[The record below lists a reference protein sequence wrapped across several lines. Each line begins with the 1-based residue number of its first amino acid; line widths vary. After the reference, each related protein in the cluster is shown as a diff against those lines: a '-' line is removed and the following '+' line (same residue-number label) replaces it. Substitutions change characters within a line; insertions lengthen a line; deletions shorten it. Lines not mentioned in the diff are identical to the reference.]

1 MNLQKLLYK
10 VSFVKIVGTTNI
22 EVADI
27 VFDSRKVKSASL
39 FVALKG
45 TKSDGHD
52 YILQTINSGAKVIVL
67 EDIPSNLDD
76 KITYIKVEDSNFAL
90 GIIAANFY
98 DNPSEKIKLIG
109 LTGTNG
115 KTTIVSL
122 LSQLFSI
129 MNVKVGMLS
138 TIQNKIID
146 KIIPSTHTTPDA
158 LQINFLLNEMIAQ
171 GCEYCFMEVSSHS
184 IAQGRISGL
193 NFTGSVF
200 TNLTQDHL
208 DYHNSFAEYRDVKKS
223 FFDRLPKSAFALT
236 NKDDKNGIK
245 MLEGTKAKKY
255 TYSLKS
261 ISNYKCRVLENQ
273 FEGMLLNINKVD
285 VWVKLIGDFNA
296 YNMISVYAVA
306 NQFGFEDHE
315 VLTALSMLISPEGR
329 FQYLQSE
336 EKITAIVDYAHTDDA
351 LKNILANVNNIR
363 TNTGTEQLITVVGCG
378 GDRDKTKRPL
388 MAAVACNLSNQVILT
403 SDNPRSENP
412 ESIIQDMMLELD
424 PIQQKKVLVIIDRK
438 QAIKTACR
446 LAKANDIVL
455 VAGKGHEKY
464 QEING
469 EKFPFDD
476 LEELKQS
483 LNIIKQ

>member
-1 MNLQKLLYK
+1 MNLQELLYK
-10 VSFVKIVGTTNI
+10 VSFVKIIGTTNV
-22 EVADI
+22 EVIDI
-27 VFDSRKVKSASL
+27 AFDSRKVKATSL

-45 TKSDGHD
+45 TQSDGHT
-52 YILQTINSGAKVIVL
+52 YISQTINAGAKVIVL
-67 EDIPSNLDD
+67 EDMPLKLDD
-76 KITYIKVEDSNFAL
+76 NITYIKVEDSNIAL

-98 DNPSEKIKLIG
+98 DNPSEKIKLVG
-109 LTGTNG
+109 VTGTNG

-122 LSQLFSI
+122 LTQLFSI

-171 GCEYCFMEVSSHS
+171 GCEYCFMEVSSHAIS
-184 IAQGRISGL
+184 QGRVSGIH
-193 NFTGSVF
+193 FTGGVF

-208 DYHNSFAEYRDVKKS
+208 DYHNSFSEYRDVKKS
-223 FFDRLPKSAFALT
+223 FFDLLPKSAFALT
-236 NKDDKNGIK
+236 NKDDKNGMK
-245 MLEGTKAKKY
+245 MLEGTKAQKC

-261 ISNYKCRVLENQ
+261 VSDYKCRVLENQ
-273 FEGMLLNINKVD
+273 FEGMLLSINKVD
-285 VWVKLIGDFNA
+285 IWVKLIGDFNA
-296 YNMISVYAVA
+296 YNLLSVYAVA
-306 NQFGFEDHE
+306 NQFAFEDHE
-315 VLTALSMLISPEGR
+315 VLTALSMLTSPEGR

-351 LKNILANVNNIR
+351 LKNVLTTVNNIR
-363 TNTGTEQLITVVGCG
+363 ANAEQLITVVGCG

-412 ESIIQDMMLELD
+412 DAIIEDMMQELD
-424 PIQQKKVLVIIDRK
+424 PVQKKKVLVIIDRK

-446 LAKANDIVL
+446 LANANDIVL

>member
-1 MNLQKLLYK
+1 MNLQELLYK
-10 VSFVKIVGTTNI
+10 VSFVKIIGTTNV
-22 EVADI
+22 EVIDI
-27 VFDSRKVKSASL
+27 AFDSRKVKATSL

-45 TKSDGHD
+45 TQSDGHT
-52 YILQTINSGAKVIVL
+52 YISQTINAGAKVIVL
-67 EDIPSNLDD
+67 EDMPLKLDD
-76 KITYIKVEDSNFAL
+76 NITYVKVEDSNIAL

-98 DNPSEKIKLIG
+98 DNPSEKIKLVG
-109 LTGTNG
+109 VTGTNG

-122 LSQLFSI
+122 LTQLFSI

-171 GCEYCFMEVSSHS
+171 GCEYCFMEVSSHA
-184 IAQGRISGL
+184 IPQGRVSGIH
-193 NFTGSVF
+193 FTGGVF

-223 FFDRLPKSAFALT
+223 FFDGLPKSAFALT
-236 NKDDKNGIK
+236 NKDDKNGMK
-245 MLEGTKAKKY
+245 MLEGTKAQKC

-261 ISNYKCRVLENQ
+261 VSDYKCRVLENQ
-273 FEGMLLNINKVD
+273 FEGMLLSINKVD

-296 YNMISVYAVA
+296 YNLLSVYAVA
-306 NQFGFEDHE
+306 NQFAFEDHE
-315 VLTALSMLISPEGR
+315 VLTALSMLTSPDGR

-351 LKNILANVNNIR
+351 LKNVLTTVNKIRANA
-363 TNTGTEQLITVVGCG
+363 EQLITVVGCG

-388 MAAVACNLSNQVILT
+388 MAALACNLSNQVILT

-412 ESIIQDMMLELD
+412 DTIIEDMVRDLD
-424 PIQQKKVLVIIDRK
+424 PVQKKKVLVIIDRK

-446 LAKANDIVL
+446 LAKTNDIIL

>member
-1 MNLQKLLYK
+1 ML
-10 VSFVKIVGTTNI
+10 
-22 EVADI
+22 
-27 VFDSRKVKSASL
+27 
-39 FVALKG
+39 
-45 TKSDGHD
+45 
-52 YILQTINSGAKVIVL
+52 
-67 EDIPSNLDD
+67 
-76 KITYIKVEDSNFAL
+76 
-90 GIIAANFY
+90 
-98 DNPSEKIKLIG
+98 
-109 LTGTNG
+109 
-115 KTTIVSL
+115 
-122 LSQLFSI
+122 
-129 MNVKVGMLS
+129 NVKTGILS

-146 KIIPSTHTTPDA
+146 TIIPSTHTTADS
-158 LQINFLLNEMIAQ
+158 LQINYLLNEMIKQ

-193 NFTGSVF
+193 NFAGSVF

-208 DYHNSFAEYRDVKKS
+208 DYHNTFAEYRDVKKS
-223 FFDRLPKSAFALT
+223 FFDALPKTAFALS
-236 NKDDKNGIK
+236 NKDDKNGMK
-245 MLEGTKAKKY
+245 MLEGTKAKKQ

-261 ISNYKCRVLENQ
+261 VSDYKCRVLENQ
-273 FEGMLLNINKVD
+273 FEGMLLNINKTD

-296 YNMISVYAVA
+296 YNMLSVYAVA
-306 NQFGFEDHE
+306 NLFGFKDYQ
-315 VLTALSMLISPEGR
+315 VLTALSMLMPVEGR

-351 LKNILANVNNIR
+351 LKNVISTINSIR
-363 TNTGTEQLITVVGCG
+363 TNTDELITVLGCG

-403 SDNPRSENP
+403 ADNPRSENP
-412 ESIIQDMMLELD
+412 DTIIKDMMKGLD
-424 PIQQKKVLVIIDRK
+424 TVQKKKILVITDRR

-446 LAKANDIVL
+446 LANANDIVL

-483 LNIIKQ
+483 LNIIIQ

>member
-1 MNLQKLLYK
+1 MNLQELLYK
-10 VSFVKIVGTTNI
+10 VSFVKIIGSTNV

-27 VFDSRKVKSASL
+27 AFDSRKVKAASL

-45 TKSDGHD
+45 TQSDGHA
-52 YILQTINSGAKVIVL
+52 YISQTIDSGAKVIVL
-67 EDIPSNLDD
+67 EDMPTNLDD
-76 KITYIKVEDSNFAL
+76 NITYVEVEDNNIAL
-90 GIIAANFY
+90 GIIAANFH
-98 DNPSEKIKLIG
+98 DNPSEKIKLVG
-109 LTGTNG
+109 VTGTNG

-122 LSQLFSI
+122 LTQLFSI

-171 GCEYCFMEVSSHS
+171 GCEYCFMEVSSHA

-193 NFTGSVF
+193 NFTGGVF

-223 FFDRLPKSAFALT
+223 FFDLLPKSAFALT
-236 NKDDKNGIK
+236 NKDDKNGMK
-245 MLEGTKAKKY
+245 MLEGTKSQKY

-261 ISNYKCRVLENQ
+261 VSNYKCRVLENQ

-296 YNMISVYAVA
+296 YNMLSVYAVA

-315 VLTALSMLISPEGR
+315 VLTALSMLKSPEGR

-351 LKNILANVNNIR
+351 LKNVLATVNNIR
-363 TNTGTEQLITVVGCG
+363 TNTEQLITVVGCG
-378 GDRDKTKRPL
+378 GDRDKAKRPL

-412 ESIIQDMMLELD
+412 DAIIEDMIQELD
-424 PIQQKKVLVIIDRK
+424 PVQQKKVLVIIDRK

-446 LAKANDIVL
+446 LASANDIVL

-476 LEELKQS
+476 IEELKQS

>member
-1 MNLQKLLYK
+1 MNLQELLYK
-10 VSFVKIVGTTNI
+10 VSFVKIIGTTNV
-22 EVADI
+22 EVIDI
-27 VFDSRKVKSASL
+27 AFDSRKVEAASL

-45 TKSDGHD
+45 TQSDGHA
-52 YILQTINSGAKVIVL
+52 YISQTIEAGAKVIVL
-67 EDIPSNLDD
+67 EDMPTNLDD
-76 KITYIKVEDSNFAL
+76 KITYIKVEDSNIAL
-90 GIIAANFY
+90 GIIADNFY
-98 DNPSEKIKLIG
+98 DNPSEKIKLVG
-109 LTGTNG
+109 VTGTNG

-122 LSQLFSI
+122 LTQLFSI

-171 GCEYCFMEVSSHS
+171 GCEYCFMEVSSHAIS
-184 IAQGRISGL
+184 QGRISGL
-193 NFTGSVF
+193 NFKGGVF

-223 FFDRLPKSAFALT
+223 FFDLLPKSAFALT
-236 NKDDKNGIK
+236 NKDDRNGMK
-245 MLEGTKAKKY
+245 MLEGTNAQQN

-261 ISNYKCRVLENQ
+261 VSSYKCRVLENQ

-296 YNMISVYAVA
+296 YNMLSVYAVA
-306 NQFGFEDHE
+306 NQFGFEDHD
-315 VLTALSMLISPEGR
+315 VLTALSMLTSPEGR

-351 LKNILANVNNIR
+351 LKNVLATVNNIR
-363 TNTGTEQLITVVGCG
+363 TNTEQLITVVGCG
-378 GDRDKTKRPL
+378 GDRDKAKRPL
-388 MAAVACNLSNQVILT
+388 MASVACNLSNQVILT

-412 ESIIQDMMLELD
+412 DAIIEDMMQDLD
-424 PIQQKKVLVIIDRK
+424 PVQQKKVLVIIDRK

-446 LAKANDIVL
+446 LANANDIVL

>member
-1 MNLQKLLYK
+1 
-10 VSFVKIVGTTNI
+10 
-22 EVADI
+22 
-27 VFDSRKVKSASL
+27 
-39 FVALKG
+39 
-45 TKSDGHD
+45 
-52 YILQTINSGAKVIVL
+52 
-67 EDIPSNLDD
+67 
-76 KITYIKVEDSNFAL
+76 
-90 GIIAANFY
+90 
-98 DNPSEKIKLIG
+98 
-109 LTGTNG
+109 
-115 KTTIVSL
+115 
-122 LSQLFSI
+122 

-171 GCEYCFMEVSSHS
+171 GCEYCFMEVSSHAIS
-184 IAQGRISGL
+184 QGRISGL
-193 NFTGSVF
+193 NFKGGVF

-223 FFDRLPKSAFALT
+223 FFDLLPKSAFALT
-236 NKDDKNGIK
+236 NKDDRNGMK
-245 MLEGTKAKKY
+245 MLEGTNAQQN

-261 ISNYKCRVLENQ
+261 VSNYKCRVLENQ

-296 YNMISVYAVA
+296 YNMLSVYAVA
-306 NQFGFEDHE
+306 NQFGFEDYE
-315 VLTALSMLISPEGR
+315 VLTALSMLTSPEGR

-351 LKNILANVNNIR
+351 LKNVLANVNNIR
-363 TNTGTEQLITVVGCG
+363 TNTEQLITVVGCG
-378 GDRDKTKRPL
+378 GDRDKAKRPL
-388 MAAVACNLSNQVILT
+388 MAAVACNLSTQVILT

-412 ESIIQDMMLELD
+412 DAIIEDMMRELD
-424 PIQQKKVLVIIDRK
+424 PVQQKKVLVILDRK
-438 QAIKTACR
+438 QAIKTACL
-446 LAKANDIVL
+446 LANVNDIVL

>member
-1 MNLQKLLYK
+1 MNLQELLYK
-10 VSFVKIVGTTNI
+10 VSFVKIIGTTNV
-22 EVADI
+22 EVIDI
-27 VFDSRKVKSASL
+27 AFDSRKVKATSL

-45 TKSDGHD
+45 TQSDGHT
-52 YILQTINSGAKVIVL
+52 YISQTINAGAKVIVL
-67 EDIPSNLDD
+67 EDIPTNLDD
-76 KITYIKVEDSNFAL
+76 NITYIKVEDSNIAL

-98 DNPSEKIKLIG
+98 DNPCEKIKLLG
-109 LTGTNG
+109 VTGTNG

-122 LSQLFSI
+122 LTQLFSI
-129 MNVKVGMLS
+129 MNVKVGLLS

-158 LQINFLLNEMIAQ
+158 LQINFLLNEMVAQ

-184 IAQGRISGL
+184 ISQGRISGI
-193 NFTGSVF
+193 NFTGGVF

-223 FFDRLPKSAFALT
+223 FFDLLPKLAFALT
-236 NKDDKNGIK
+236 NKDDKNGMK
-245 MLEGTKAKKY
+245 MLEGTKAQKC

-261 ISNYKCRVLENQ
+261 VSDYKCRVLENQ
-273 FEGMLLNINKVD
+273 FEGMLLSINKVD
-285 VWVKLIGDFNA
+285 IWVKLIGDFNA
-296 YNMISVYAVA
+296 YNLLSVYAVA
-306 NQFGFEDHE
+306 NQFAFEDHE
-315 VLTALSMLISPEGR
+315 VLTALSMLTSPEGR

-351 LKNILANVNNIR
+351 LKNVLTTVNNIR
-363 TNTGTEQLITVVGCG
+363 ANAEQLITVVGCG

-412 ESIIQDMMLELD
+412 DAIIEDMMRELD
-424 PIQQKKVLVIIDRK
+424 PIQRKKVLVIIDRK

-446 LAKANDIVL
+446 LAKTNDIIL

>member
-1 MNLQKLLYK
+1 MNLQELLYK
-10 VSFVKIVGTTNI
+10 VSFVKIIGTTNV
-22 EVADI
+22 EVIDI
-27 VFDSRKVKSASL
+27 AFDSRKVKATSL

-45 TKSDGHD
+45 TQSDGHT
-52 YILQTINSGAKVIVL
+52 YISQTIEAGAKVIVL
-67 EDIPSNLDD
+67 EDMPANLDD
-76 KITYIKVEDSNFAL
+76 KITYIKVLDSNIAL

-98 DNPSEKIKLIG
+98 DNPSEKIKLVG
-109 LTGTNG
+109 VTGTNG

-122 LSQLFSI
+122 LTQLFSI

-171 GCEYCFMEVSSHS
+171 GCEYCFMEVSSHA
-184 IAQGRISGL
+184 IYQGRISGL
-193 NFTGSVF
+193 NFIGGIF

-223 FFDRLPKSAFALT
+223 FFDELPKSAFALI
-236 NKDDKNGIK
+236 NKDDKNGMK
-245 MLEGTKAKKY
+245 MLEGTKAQKY

-261 ISNYKCRVLENQ
+261 VSNYKCKVLENQ

-296 YNMISVYAVA
+296 YNMLSVYAVA

-315 VLTALSMLISPEGR
+315 VLTALSMLTSPEGR

-351 LKNILANVNNIR
+351 LRNVLTTVNNIR
-363 TNTGTEQLITVVGCG
+363 TNAEQLITVVGCG
-378 GDRDKTKRPL
+378 GDRDKAKRPL

-412 ESIIQDMMLELD
+412 DAIIEDMMQELD
-424 PIQQKKVLVIIDRK
+424 PVQQKKVLVIIDRK

-446 LAKANDIVL
+446 LANANDIVL

>member
-1 MNLQKLLYK
+1 MNLKELLYK
-10 VSFVKIVGTTNI
+10 VSFLKIIGTTNV
-22 EVADI
+22 EVIDI
-27 VFDSRKVKSASL
+27 TFDSRKVKLDYL

-45 TKSDGHD
+45 TQSDGHS
-52 YILQTINSGAKVIVL
+52 YISQAIKSGAKVIVL
-67 EDIPSNLDD
+67 EGIPNNLDD
-76 KITYIKVEDSNFAL
+76 NITYIKVEDSNIAL

-98 DNPSEKIKLIG
+98 DTPSEKIKLVG
-109 LTGTNG
+109 VTGTNG

-122 LSQLFSI
+122 LTQLFSL
-129 MNVKVGMLS
+129 MNVKVGMIS
-138 TIQNKIID
+138 TIHNKIID

-158 LQINFLLNEMIAQ
+158 LQINFLLNEMIVQ
-171 GCEYCFMEVSSHS
+171 GCEYCFMEVSSHAIS
-184 IAQGRISGL
+184 QGRISSV
-193 NFTGSVF
+193 NFTGAVF

-223 FFDRLPKSAFALT
+223 FFDVLPKSAFALT
-236 NKDDKNGIK
+236 NKDDKNGMK
-245 MLEGTKAKKY
+245 MLEGSKAQQY

-261 ISNYKCRVLENQ
+261 VSNYKCRVIENH

-285 VWVKLIGDFNA
+285 VWIKLFGDFNA
-296 YNMISVYAVA
+296 YNMLSVYAVA
-306 NQFGFEDHE
+306 NQFAFDDNE
-315 VLTALSMLISPEGR
+315 VLAALSMLTSPEGR

-351 LKNILANVNNIR
+351 LKNVLTTVNNMR
-363 TNTGTEQLITVVGCG
+363 TNTEQLITVLGCG

-388 MAAVACNLSNQVILT
+388 MSAVACNLSSQVILT

-412 ESIIQDMMLELD
+412 DTIIDDMMQALD
-424 PIQQKKVLVIIDRK
+424 PVQKKKVLVIIDRK

-446 LAKANDIVL
+446 LANSNDIVL

-476 LEELKQS
+476 IEELKQS

>member
-1 MNLQKLLYK
+1 MNLQELLYK
-10 VSFVKIVGTTNI
+10 VSFVKIIGTTNVEI
-22 EVADI
+22 ADI
-27 VFDSRKVKSASL
+27 AFDSRKVKTNSL

-45 TKSDGHD
+45 TQSDGHD
-52 YILQTINSGAKVIVL
+52 YILQTIEAGAKVIVL
-67 EDIPSNLDD
+67 EHMPANLDD
-76 KITYIKVEDSNFAL
+76 KITYINVEDSNIAL

-98 DNPSEKIKLIG
+98 DNPSEKIKLVG

-122 LSQLFSI
+122 LTQLFSI

-146 KIIPSTHTTPDA
+146 EIIPSTHTTPDA

-171 GCEYCFMEVSSHS
+171 GCEYCFMEVSSHA
-184 IAQGRISGL
+184 IAQGRISGI
-193 NFTGSVF
+193 NFTGGVF

-223 FFDRLPKSAFALT
+223 FFDGLPKSAFALT
-236 NKDDKNGIK
+236 NKDDKNGMK
-245 MLEGTKAKKY
+245 MLEGTKAQKC

-261 ISNYKCRVLENQ
+261 VSDYKCRVLENQ
-273 FEGMLLNINKVD
+273 FEGMLLSINKVD
-285 VWVKLIGDFNA
+285 IWVKLIGDFNA
-296 YNMISVYAVA
+296 YNLLSVYALA
-306 NQFGFEDHE
+306 NQFAFEDHE
-315 VLTALSMLISPEGR
+315 VLTALSMLTSPEGR

-336 EKITAIVDYAHTDDA
+336 EEITAIVDYAHTDDA
-351 LKNILANVNNIR
+351 LKNVLTTVNNIR
-363 TNTGTEQLITVVGCG
+363 ANAEQLITVVGCG

-412 ESIIQDMMLELD
+412 DSIIEDMMQELD
-424 PIQQKKVLVIIDRK
+424 PVQKKKVLVIIDRK

-446 LAKANDIVL
+446 LANANDIVL

>member
-1 MNLQKLLYK
+1 MNLQELLYK
-10 VSFVKIVGTTNI
+10 VSFVKIIGSTNV

-27 VFDSRKVKSASL
+27 AFDSRKVKAASL

-45 TKSDGHD
+45 TQSDGHI
-52 YILQTINSGAKVIVL
+52 YISQTIIAGAKVIVL
-67 EDIPSNLDD
+67 EDMPANLDD
-76 KITYIKVEDSNFAL
+76 NITYIKVLDSNIAL

-98 DNPSEKIKLIG
+98 DNPSEKIKLVG
-109 LTGTNG
+109 VTGTNG

-122 LSQLFSI
+122 LTQLFSI
-129 MNVKVGMLS
+129 LNVKVGMLS

-171 GCEYCFMEVSSHS
+171 GCEYCFMEVSSHA

-193 NFTGSVF
+193 NFTGGVF

-208 DYHNSFAEYRDVKKS
+208 DYHNSFAEYRDVKKL
-223 FFDRLPKSAFALT
+223 FFDLLPKSAFALT
-236 NKDDKNGIK
+236 NKDDKNGMK
-245 MLEGTKAKKY
+245 MLEGTKAQQY

-261 ISNYKCRVLENQ
+261 VSNYKCRVLENQ

-296 YNMISVYAVA
+296 YNMLSVYAVA

-315 VLTALSMLISPEGR
+315 VLTALSMLTSPEGR

-351 LKNILANVNNIR
+351 LKNVLATVNNIR
-363 TNTGTEQLITVVGCG
+363 TNTEQLITVVGCG
-378 GDRDKTKRPL
+378 GDRDKAKRPL

-412 ESIIQDMMLELD
+412 DAIIEDMMQELD
-424 PIQQKKVLVIIDRK
+424 PVQQKKVLVIIDRK

-446 LAKANDIVL
+446 LASANDIVL

>member
-1 MNLQKLLYK
+1 MNLQQLLYK
-10 VSFVKIVGTTNI
+10 INITKVVGTTHIELNNI
-22 EVADI
+22 A
-27 VFDSRKVKSASL
+27 FDSRKIKESCL
-39 FVALKG
+39 FVAIKG
-45 TKSDGHD
+45 TQSDGHS
-52 YILQTINSGAKVIVL
+52 YIQQTIEAGAIVIVL
-67 EDIPSNLDD
+67 EDMPTDLDNKVTYVQVENSN
-76 KITYIKVEDSNFAL
+76 IAL

-98 DNPSEKIKLIG
+98 DNPSEKIKLVGI
-109 LTGTNG
+109 TGTNG

-122 LSQLFSI
+122 LSQLFGI
-129 MNVKVGMLS
+129 LNIKVGMLS

-146 KIIPSTHTTPDA
+146 TIIPSSHTTADS
-158 LQINFLLNEMIAQ
+158 LQINYLLNEMVKQ
-171 GCEYCFMEVSSHS
+171 GCEYCFMEASSHA

-193 NFTGSVF
+193 NFAGGVF

-208 DYHNSFAEYRDVKKS
+208 DYHNTFAEYRDVKKS
-223 FFDRLPKSAFALT
+223 FFDALLKTAFVLT
-236 NKDDKNGIK
+236 NKDDKNGMK
-245 MLEGTKAKKY
+245 MLEGTKAKKQ

-261 ISNYKCRVLENQ
+261 VSDYKCRVLENQ

-296 YNMISVYAVA
+296 YNMLSVYAVA
-306 NQFGFEDHE
+306 NLFGFEDYK
-315 VLTALSMLISPEGR
+315 VLTALSMLMPVEGR

-351 LKNILANVNNIR
+351 LKNVITTINSIRANA
-363 TNTGTEQLITVVGCG
+363 EELITVVGCG

-388 MAAVACNLSNQVILT
+388 MTAVACNFSNQVILT
-403 SDNPRSENP
+403 ADNPRSENP
-412 ESIIQDMMLELD
+412 DTIIEDMMEGLN
-424 PIQQKKVLVIIDRK
+424 PVQMKKVLVITDRR

-446 LAKANDIVL
+446 LANANDIVL

-483 LNIIKQ
+483 LNIIIQ